1 MDFDRIRQE
10 KRRKERMDTIRTRLK
25 YYGEDMRL
33 MEAEKKKI
41 EIYRDRLSI
50 GASWSSS
57 DAVKGGGSSQEDMQV
72 KIIDKISECERHIK
86 LIELENRAITYAI
99 NELDEDRRF
108 IVHHMW
114 VVAKDDR
121 FSYRDCA
128 SHLKTSK
135 TTIQRWSNAALLEI
149 FEKIYL
155 LEGGEIDVR

>member
-33 MEAEKKKI
+33 MEAEKKRI

-57 DAVKGGGSSQEDMQV
+57 DAVKGGGSSQEDLQV
-72 KIIDKISECERHIK
+72 KTLDKISECERNIK
-86 LIELENRAITYAI
+86 VIELENRAITYAI

-114 VVAKDDR
+114 VVPKAQR
-121 FSYRDCA
+121 FTYRDCGA
-128 SHLKTSK
+128 KLKMSK
-135 TTIQRWSNAALLEI
+135 DTVQRRSNSALIEI
-149 FEKIYL
+149 FEKLYL
-155 LEGGEIDVR
+155 IEGREIDVR

>member
-99 NELDEDRRF
+99 DELDEDKRF
-108 IVHHMW
+108 IVHHMR
-114 VVAKDDR
+114 VVPKADR
-121 FSYRDCA
+121 FSYRECA
-128 SHLKTSK
+128 PYLKMSK
-135 TTIQRWSNAALLEI
+135 DTVKRRSNSALLEI
-149 FEKIYL
+149 FEKLYL
-155 LEGGEIDVR
+155 IEGG

>member
-72 KIIDKISECERHIK
+72 KIIDKISECERNIK
-86 LIELENRAITYAI
+86 VIELENRAITYAI

-114 VVAKDDR
+114 VVPKADR

-128 SHLKTSK
+128 DHLKTSK
-135 TTIQRWSNAALLEI
+135 TTIQRWSNSALLEI
-149 FEKIYL
+149 FENIYL

>member
-10 KRRKERMDTIRTRLK
+10 KRRKERMETIRTRLK

-33 MEAEKKKI
+33 MEVEKKKI

-72 KIIDKISECERHIK
+72 KIIDKISECERNIK
-86 LIELENRAITYAI
+86 VIELENRAITYAI

-108 IVHHMW
+108 IIHHMW
-114 VVAKDDR
+114 VVPKADR

-128 SHLKTSK
+128 DYLKTSK
-135 TTIQRWSNAALLEI
+135 TTIQRWSNSALLEI
-149 FEKIYL
+149 FEKLYL

>member
-10 KRRKERMDTIRTRLK
+10 KRRKERMETIRTRLK

-114 VVAKDDR
+114 IVPKADR
-121 FSYRDCA
+121 FSYRKC
-128 SHLKTSK
+128 SEYLKMGKDTVRRRSD
-135 TTIQRWSNAALLEI
+135 SALLEI
-149 FEKIYL
+149 FEKLYL
-155 LEGGEIDVR
+155 IEGGEIDVR

>member
-10 KRRKERMDTIRTRLK
+10 KRRKERMETIRTRLK

-99 NELDEDRRF
+99 NELDEDKKF

-114 VVAKDDR
+114 IVPYDDK

-128 SHLKTSK
+128 PYLKMSK
-135 TTIQRWSNAALLEI
+135 DTVKRRSNSALLEI
-149 FEKIYL
+149 FEKLYL
-155 LEGGEIDVR
+155 IEGGEIDVR